1 MEFWNFR
8 IYLLSFIKIARKV
21 TTLYRKL
28 FSYIPTFIFYLKKNE
43 RECPVFA
50 FFSYLCAQF
59 CIKTTRNNNK
69 S

>member
-28 FSYIPTFIFYLKKNE
+28 FSYIPTFIFYLK
-43 RECPVFA
+43 
-50 FFSYLCAQF
+50 
-59 CIKTTRNNNK
+59 TNK
-69 S
+69 